1 MSCVRTTDDGQR
13 IELRAPELASS
24 VHSLRHDSDF
34 LAHLHATVTSVATE
48 LCAFRLRADDS
59 SDPASR
65 RPHALMA
72 AVEDQSR
79 AMREHMDRSL
89 AHLASTMDGSIAT
102 RLAATR
108 ADTVREV
115 VVETGKGLRETVTAT
130 LASDPQTG
138 HVRDAVAGLSTLTN
152 RTAQDVAAARAELS
166 RLNAAADAR
175 ASAAANS
182 SAKGRDAEAEVEDLL
197 TKSLPACDGW
207 TVTRNNKTSHACD
220 IEVRRTGHPLVR
232 LEIKNKDVVNKLD
245 VEKFRRDLSETT
257 AHGVLVSLRCRV
269 VGRSRA
275 VEFEPQPCG
284 TLAAYVCAQH
294 ADGGIDG
301 DSIVSAV
308 RAIHLVH
315 ERTVQRDAG
324 KDGAFVAQVELDR
337 LGEEMQGVFKGL
349 KETRSDM
356 EATKRMADKVIARTR
371 TDLETALK
379 RVVAI
384 VLGEKV
390 PDPAQAAATVAEG
403 SCGIAGKTP
412 PSRDD
417 KAKAKRKPDSEKKFQ
432 CERCGAGYDQKKRFD
447 THLATCAMPLKVE
460 SEVGEMSS
468 SPSEIVAASR
478 DSDVATGT
486 LPPLPPP
493 PPPDAPNLIDRA
505 AAAPEAARIGA

>member
-1 MSCVRTTDDGQR
+1 
-13 IELRAPELASS
+13 
-24 VHSLRHDSDF
+24 
-34 LAHLHATVTSVATE
+34 
-48 LCAFRLRADDS
+48 
-59 SDPASR
+59 
-65 RPHALMA
+65 
-72 AVEDQSR
+72 
-79 AMREHMDRSL
+79 
-89 AHLASTMDGSIAT
+89 
-102 RLAATR
+102 
-108 ADTVREV
+108 
-115 VVETGKGLRETVTAT
+115 
-130 LASDPQTG
+130 
-138 HVRDAVAGLSTLTN
+138 VRDAVAGLSTLTN
-152 RTAQDVAAARAELS
+152 RTAQDVAAARADLS

-245 VEKFRRDLSETT
+245 VEKFQRDLSETT

-275 VEFEPQPCG
+275 LEFEPQPCG
-284 TLAAYVCAQH
+284 ALAAYVCAQH

-315 ERTVQRDAG
+315 ERTVQRDDG
-324 KDGAFVAQVELDR
+324 EDGAFVAQVELDR

-403 SCGIAGKTP
+403 SCSGAGKAP

-432 CERCGAGYDQKKRFD
+432 CERCGSGYDQKKRFD
-447 THLATCAMPLKVE
+447 THLATCAMPLRVE
-460 SEVGEMSS
+460 SEAGEKSS
-468 SPSEIVAASR
+468 CPSEVVAGSR
-478 DSDVATGT
+478 DSDVATGS
-486 LPPLPPP
+486 LPPP
-493 PPPDAPNLIDRA
+493 SSCSRKRMDGRGCASTRRRTSLIWARCAGASSFWMVLGGQRCSRWIVSCVRMRKRLFSGTSSTGPPPKRSARRNVPKSHARLRSVARMARSRPGRRWCVWSGHAPVRG
-505 AAAPEAARIGA
+505 R